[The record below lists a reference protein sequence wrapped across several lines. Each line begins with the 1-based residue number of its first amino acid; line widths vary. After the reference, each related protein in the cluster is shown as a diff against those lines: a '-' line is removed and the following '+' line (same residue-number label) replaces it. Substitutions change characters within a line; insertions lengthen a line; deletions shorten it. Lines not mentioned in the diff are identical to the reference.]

1 MRIKEFEVIDLRV
14 PTSDSLLGSDPFH
27 RKPNYSVVLTKLF
40 GNNGKEG
47 ISVNFTIG
55 AGTDWV
61 AYAVRDLM
69 QLIVGRSLDEFT
81 KDPGG
86 FHRMLLDHHQL
97 RWLGD
102 GMGRMVIGSVMNSL
116 WDLWAKKEDK
126 PLWKLL
132 VDLPP
137 KTIIDCIDWR
147 YLKDALE
154 PNEALEILEQ
164 GLASKSELEKRMSRK
179 GPKAYSTAGWL
190 GLSDDEIVKTIEEVK
205 KQGLNCFKMKV
216 GLDVQKDK

>member
-1 MRIKEFEVIDLRV
+1 
-14 PTSDSLLGSDPFH
+14 
-27 RKPNYSVVLTKLF
+27 
-40 GNNGKEG
+40 
-47 ISVNFTIG
+47 
-55 AGTDWV
+55 
-61 AYAVRDLM
+61 
-69 QLIVGRSLDEFT
+69 
-81 KDPGG
+81 
-86 FHRMLLDHHQL
+86 MLLDHHQL

-116 WDLWAKKEDK
+116 WDLWAKEEDK

-147 YLKDALE
+147 YLKDALD
-154 PNEALEILEQ
+154 PAEALEILEQ
-164 GLASKSELEKRMSRK
+164 GLASKSEREQRMSQK

-190 GLSDDEIVKTIEEVK
+190 GLSDNEIVETIEEVK

-216 GLDVQKDK
+216 GLDVQKDKERLAFIRNAIGEDSLLMLDANQIWVSRKPSRICCSWLNSSLIGLRNRQHEMMYLAINGLEQP